1 VASRFSERAGAEEER
16 GLIELGGA
24 FFRVARALLPL
35 LAGDD
40 LATVVFLGGALRV
53 EAFFALDFFGGV
65 FLLEA
70 LAARLLGAFGFRA
83 VFLAFPRVA
92 PRVAGVFLAAGFFT
106 DFFWAA
112 ASLGRL
118 TC

>member
-1 VASRFSERAGAEEER
+1 M
-16 GLIELGGA
+16 
-24 FFRVARALLPL
+24 PL